1 MFNHF
6 DVHFSLV
13 PLLRL
18 GVGLFLFE
26 TVNSVEVAQLEN
38 HFMEEQT
45 KQAVWDCDGFKSP
58 DLDWTNFDFMK
69 EFLVNLKYDFISFFP
84 ELCSNSKLVKC
95 FNCNFIGLIPK
106 ALSLQKLSY
115 FHHISLI
122 GCMYKVLAK
131 VLANRLK
138 FVIDNVILKSQPTF
152 IKCR

>member
-45 KQAVWDCDGFKSP
+45 KQAV
-58 DLDWTNFDFMK
+58 
-69 EFLVNLKYDFISFFP
+69 
-84 ELCSNSKLVKC
+84 
-95 FNCNFIGLIPK
+95 
-106 ALSLQKLSY
+106 
-115 FHHISLI
+115 
-122 GCMYKVLAK
+122 
-131 VLANRLK
+131 
-138 FVIDNVILKSQPTF
+138 
-152 IKCR
+152 

>member
-1 MFNHF
+1 
-6 DVHFSLV
+6 
-13 PLLRL
+13 
-18 GVGLFLFE
+18 
-26 TVNSVEVAQLEN
+26 
-38 HFMEEQT
+38 
-45 KQAVWDCDGFKSP
+45 
-58 DLDWTNFDFMK
+58 MK